1 MKIRKQIL
9 CMVGT
14 IMLLVSIY
22 FFQVSYEL
30 LMEYMDKDSSY
41 WTDIKDAQMVLRIA
55 LSSTGI
61 ALATWTAL
69 IGLIPDKRQ
78 KDKL

>member
-1 MKIRKQIL
+1 
-9 CMVGT
+9 
-14 IMLLVSIY
+14 
-22 FFQVSYEL
+22 
-30 LMEYMDKDSSY
+30 MEYMDKDSSY

-61 ALATWTAL
+61 VLATWTAL
-69 IGLIPDKRQ
+69 IGFIRDKRQ

>member
-22 FFQVSYEL
+22 FFQTSYEL

-61 ALATWTAL
+61 VLATWTAL
-69 IGLIPDKRQ
+69 IGLIRDKRQ